1 MASVPI
7 YEQEVHGLKRVCE
20 YLSQNLVLLRRK
32 QGLTQGEVAKLA
44 SVPRSTIAHMESG
57 SGNPT
62 LTNLSAVAGA
72 LRVSL
77 EELLSPPRPVCK
89 LVKSRELERLSRG
102 QGTGTLIRLLPDP
115 VPGLLMDRM
124 EIEVAGRIGGV
135 PHLSGTKEY
144 FTCISGEVTVYVA
157 GTAYRVQEGDV
168 LAFPG
173 DQAHS
178 YNNTGN
184 RKAVCL
190 SVVALASAG

>member
-1 MASVPI
+1 M
-7 YEQEVHGLKRVCE
+7 KRVCE
-20 YLSQNLVLLRRK
+20 YLSQNLVQLRQK
-32 QGLTQGEVAKLA
+32 QGLTQGDLAKRA
-44 SVPRSTIAHMESG
+44 GVPRSTIAHMESG

-62 LTNLSAVAGA
+62 LINLTAVAAA
-72 LRVSL
+72 LRMSL
-77 EELLSPPRPVCK
+77 EELLSPPRPACK
-89 LVKSRELERLSRG
+89 LVKARELERLSRG

-124 EIEVAGRIGGV
+124 EIEIAGRIGGV

-144 FTCISGEVTVYVA
+144 FTCISGEVTVYVG
-157 GTAYRVQEGDV
+157 GTAFCVQEGDV

-178 YNNTGN
+178 YNTTGN

-190 SVVALASAG
+190 SVVALTLAG